1 MLNQPALAQN
11 NLSKKP
17 VIPDSIVGKYLI
29 YKSGSVT
36 SFAQKKTWLITY
48 KDEFY
53 VYSRKG
59 TSGTSAR
66 ETYNCRV
73 MLTMSD
79 KR

>member
-1 MLNQPALAQN
+1 ML
-11 NLSKKP
+11 
-17 VIPDSIVGKYLI
+17 

-36 SFAQKKTWLITY
+36 SVAQKKTWLITY
-48 KDEFY
+48 ADEFY

-66 ETYNCRV
+66 ASYNGRG

-79 KR
+79 KLSDEMISQ